1 MVVGRLQ
8 NINRGKTDHVEPARD
23 QVYCKGFEVK
33 KKMKIKSK
41 SLTNHERHIII

>member
-8 NINRGKTDHVEPARD
+8 NKNRGKPDHVEPARD

-33 KKMKIKSK
+33 KNENKIKK
-41 SLTNHERHIII
+41 LD